1 MFGGEHKQTD
11 IAQSAI
17 FTTGS
22 MRASR
27 FYPAVIFTFLVMYGD
42 YSLDLSSKIRISSSY
57 IFSPFT
63 QFEYLAKDSFNS
75 FNSYFSSQ
83 KKLSEEIIILK
94 DQIINLENQNLVLQ
108 NTKTSL
114 NELEEL
120 FDLSESFQKR
130 EIFLG
135 KITDFKKFPKELVS
149 VEIRKKNITKD
160 MVAFNTFGL
169 IGVIDELLN
178 NSIKIIPLHAASIKI
193 PARNS
198 RTQEN
203 LIILGTG
210 EPKTFQIEEF
220 KKNGD
225 IKEGDEIIS
234 SGLGGRFPEG
244 FLLGRVTNI
253 KENDQSSFLIV
264 TVKNTFDFSFGSTIL
279 FTTP

>member
-27 FYPAVIFTFLVMYGD
+27 FYPAILFTLIIMYGD
-42 YSLDLSSKIRISSSY
+42 YSFDLSSKIRIISSI

-63 QFEYLAKDSFNS
+63 EIENLAKDSLNS
-75 FNSYFSSQ
+75 FDSYFSSQ
-83 KKLSEEIIILK
+83 KKLSEEIVMLKSKII
-94 DQIINLENQNLVLQ
+94 DLESQNLTLQ
-108 NTKTSL
+108 NIKTSL

-120 FDLSESFQKR
+120 FDLTKSFQKK

-135 KITDFKKFPKELVS
+135 KITDLKKFPKEFIS
-149 VEIRKKNITKD
+149 VEIRTNNITKD
-160 MVAFNTFGL
+160 MIAFSAFGL

-178 NSIKIIPLHAASIKI
+178 NSVKIIPLHDSSIKV
-193 PARNS
+193 PAKNS
-198 RTQEN
+198 RTLEN
-203 LIILGTG
+203 IIIIGTG
-210 EPKTFQIEEF
+210 KSKTFQIEEF

-225 IKEGDEIIS
+225 IQKGDEIIS

-244 FLLGRVTNI
+244 FSLGRVTDI
-253 KENDQSSFLIV
+253 EENDQSNFLL
-264 TVKNTFDFSFGSTIL
+264 VKVENTFDFSFGSTIL
-279 FTTP
+279 FTKP

>member
-27 FYPAVIFTFLVMYGD
+27 FYPAILFSFLIMYGD
-42 YSLDLSSKIRISSSY
+42 YSFDLSSKIRIISSY

-63 QFEYLAKDSFNS
+63 QIEYLAKDSFNS
-75 FNSYFSSQ
+75 FDSYFSSQ
-83 KKLSEEIIILK
+83 KKLSEEIDLLK
-94 DQIINLENQNLVLQ
+94 KQIRDLENQNLALQ

-120 FDLSESFQKR
+120 FDLSKSFQERK
-130 EIFLG
+130 IYLG
-135 KITDFKKFPKELVS
+135 KITDFKKFPKEIVS
-149 VEIRKKNITKD
+149 VETRSTNITKD
-160 MVAFNTFGL
+160 MIAFNTFGL

-178 NSIKIIPLHAASIKI
+178 NSIKI
-193 PARNS
+193 PAKNS
-198 RTQEN
+198 RTLEN
-203 LIILGTG
+203 IIIVGTG
-210 EPKTFQIEEF
+210 KPKTFQIEEF

-225 IKEGDEIIS
+225 IKKGDEIIS

-244 FLLGRVTNI
+244 FLLGKVTEI
-253 KENDQSSFLIV
+253 KENDQSNFLQI
-264 TVKNTFDFSFGSTIL
+264 TVENTFDFSFGSKIL
-279 FTTP
+279 FTKP

>member
-27 FYPAVIFTFLVMYGD
+27 FYPAILFAFLVMYGD
-42 YSLDLSSKIRISSSY
+42 YSFDLSSKIRIVSSY

-63 QFEYLAKDSFNS
+63 QIEYLAKDSLNAFD
-75 FNSYFSSQ
+75 SYFSSQ
-83 KKLSEEIIILK
+83 KKLSEEIILLRN
-94 DQIINLENQNLVLQ
+94 QIRDLENQNLVLQ

-114 NELEEL
+114 NELEKL
-120 FDLSESFQKR
+120 FDLTQSFQER

-135 KITDFKKFPKELVS
+135 KITDFKKFPKELIS
-149 VEIRKKNITKD
+149 VEIRTKNITKD
-160 MVAFNTFGL
+160 MIAFNAFGL

-178 NSIKIIPLHAASIKI
+178 NSIKIIPLHDASIKV
-193 PARNS
+193 PAKNS
-198 RTQEN
+198 RTLEN
-203 LIILGTG
+203 IIIVGTG
-210 EPKTFQIEEF
+210 EPKKFQVEEF

-225 IKEGDEIIS
+225 IKKGDEIIS

-244 FLLGRVTNI
+244 FLLGRVTEI
-253 KENDQSSFLIV
+253 EENDQSNFLLI
-264 TVKNTFDFSFGSTIL
+264 TVENTFDFSFGSTIL
-279 FTTP
+279 FTQP

>member
-27 FYPAVIFTFLVMYGD
+27 FYPAILLSFLIMYGD
-42 YSLDLSSKIRISSSY
+42 YSFDISSKIRIVSSY

-63 QFEYLAKDSFNS
+63 QIEYLAKDSFNS
-75 FNSYFSSQ
+75 FDSYFSSQ
-83 KKLSEEIIILK
+83 KKLSEEIDVLRN
-94 DQIINLENQNLVLQ
+94 QIRDLENQNLVLQ

-120 FDLSESFQKR
+120 FDLSKSFQER
-130 EIFLG
+130 QIFLG
-135 KITDFKKFPKELVS
+135 K
-149 VEIRKKNITKD
+149 D
-160 MVAFNTFGL
+160 MIAFNAFGL

-178 NSIKIIPLHAASIKI
+178 NSIKIIPLHNASIKI
-193 PARNS
+193 PAKNS
-198 RTQEN
+198 RTIEN
-203 LIILGTG
+203 IIIVGTG
-210 EPKTFQIEEF
+210 KPKTFQIEEF

-225 IKEGDEIIS
+225 IKKGDEIIS

-244 FLLGRVTNI
+244 FLLGRVTEI
-253 KENDQSSFLIV
+253 KENDQSNFLQI
-264 TVKNTFDFSFGSTIL
+264 TVENTFDFSFGSKIL
-279 FTTP
+279 FTKP

>member
-27 FYPAVIFTFLVMYGD
+27 FYPSILFTFLIMYGD
-42 YSLDLSSKIRISSSY
+42 YSLDLSSKIRIFSSY

-63 QFEYLAKDSFNS
+63 QIEYFAKDSFNS
-75 FNSYFSSQ
+75 FDSYFSSQ
-83 KKLSEEIIILK
+83 KKLSEEIIMLRNQIK
-94 DQIINLENQNLVLQ
+94 DLENQNLALQ

-114 NELEEL
+114 NELEKL
-120 FDLSESFQKR
+120 FDLSKSFKKR

-135 KITDFKKFPKELVS
+135 KIKDLKKFPKELIS
-149 VEIRKKNITKD
+149 VEIRTKNITED
-160 MVAFNTFGL
+160 MIAFNAFGL

-178 NSIKIIPLHAASIKI
+178 NSIKIIPLHDASIKV
-193 PARNS
+193 PAKNS
-198 RTQEN
+198 RTLEN
-203 LIILGTG
+203 IIIVGTG

-225 IKEGDEIIS
+225 IKKGDEIIS

-244 FLLGRVTNI
+244 FLLGRVTEVE
-253 KENDQSSFLIV
+253 ENDQSNFLQI
-264 TVKNTFDFSFGSTIL
+264 TVENTFDFSFGSTIL
-279 FTTP
+279 FTKP

>member
-27 FYPAVIFTFLVMYGD
+27 LYPAILFTLLIMYGD
-42 YSLDLSSKIRISSSY
+42 YSFELSTKIRIVSSY

-63 QFEYLAKDSFNS
+63 QIEYLAKDTVNS
-75 FNSYFSSQ
+75 FSSYFSSQ
-83 KKLSEEIIILK
+83 KKLSEEINMLRNLVR
-94 DQIINLENQNLVLQ
+94 DLENQNLVIK

-114 NELEEL
+114 NELEQL
-120 FDLSESFQKR
+120 FDLSKSFQEK

-135 KITDFKKFPKELVS
+135 KIIDFKKFPKEFIS
-149 VEIRKKNITKD
+149 VEIRTNNITKD
-160 MVAFNTFGL
+160 MIAFSAFGL

-178 NSIKIIPLHAASIKI
+178 NSVKIIPLHDSSIKV
-193 PARNS
+193 PAKNS
-198 RTQEN
+198 RTLEN
-203 LIILGTG
+203 IIIIGTG
-210 EPKTFQIEEF
+210 KSKTFQIEEF

-225 IKEGDEIIS
+225 IQKGDEIIS

-244 FLLGRVTNI
+244 FSLGRVTDI
-253 KENDQSSFLIV
+253 EENDQSNFLL
-264 TVKNTFDFSFGSTIL
+264 VKVENTFDFSFGSTIL
-279 FTTP
+279 FTKP

>member
-27 FYPAVIFTFLVMYGD
+27 FYPAILFTLIIMYGD
-42 YSLDLSSKIRISSSY
+42 YSFDLGSKIRIISSI

-63 QFEYLAKDSFNS
+63 EIENLAKDSLNS
-75 FNSYFSSQ
+75 FDSYFSSQ
-83 KKLSEEIIILK
+83 KKLSEEIVMLKSKII
-94 DQIINLENQNLVLQ
+94 DLENQNLTLQ
-108 NTKTSL
+108 NIKTSL

-120 FDLSESFQKR
+120 FDLTKSFQKK

-135 KITDFKKFPKELVS
+135 KITDLKKFPKEFIS
-149 VEIRKKNITKD
+149 VEIRTNNITKD
-160 MVAFNTFGL
+160 MIAFNAFGL

-178 NSIKIIPLHAASIKI
+178 NSVKIIPLHDSSIKV
-193 PARNS
+193 PAKNS
-198 RTQEN
+198 RTLEN
-203 LIILGTG
+203 IIIIGTG
-210 EPKTFQIEEF
+210 KSKTFQIEEF

-225 IKEGDEIIS
+225 IQKGDEIIS

-244 FLLGRVTNI
+244 FSLGRVTDI
-253 KENDQSSFLIV
+253 EENDQSNFLL
-264 TVKNTFDFSFGSTIL
+264 VKVENTFDFSFGSTIL
-279 FTTP
+279 FTKP

>member
-27 FYPAVIFTFLVMYGD
+27 FYPAILFSFLIMYGD
-42 YSLDLSSKIRISSSY
+42 YSFDLSSKIRIVSSY

-75 FNSYFSSQ
+75 FDSYFSSQ
-83 KKLSEEIIILK
+83 KKLSEEIDMLRN
-94 DQIINLENQNLVLQ
+94 QIRDLENQNLVLQ
-108 NTKTSL
+108 NAKTSL

-120 FDLSESFQKR
+120 FDLRQSFQER

-135 KITDFKKFPKELVS
+135 KITDFKKFPKEIVS
-149 VEIRKKNITKD
+149 VETRSNNLTKD
-160 MVAFNTFGL
+160 MIAFNAFGL

-178 NSIKIIPLHAASIKI
+178 NSIKIIPLHSASIKI
-193 PARNS
+193 PAKNS
-198 RTQEN
+198 RTLEN
-203 LIILGTG
+203 IIIVGTG
-210 EPKTFQIEEF
+210 KSKKFQIEEF

-225 IKEGDEIIS
+225 IKKGDEIIS

-244 FLLGRVTNI
+244 FLLGRVTEI
-253 KENDQSSFLIV
+253 KENDQSNFLQI
-264 TVKNTFDFSFGSTIL
+264 TVENTFDFSFGSTIL
-279 FTTP
+279 FTKP

>member
-27 FYPAVIFTFLVMYGD
+27 FYPAILFAFLVMYGD
-42 YSLDLSSKIRISSSY
+42 YSFDLSSKIRIVSSY

-63 QFEYLAKDSFNS
+63 QIEYLAKDSLNS
-75 FNSYFSSQ
+75 FDSYFSSQ
-83 KKLSEEIIILK
+83 KKLSEEIILLRN
-94 DQIINLENQNLVLQ
+94 QIRDLENQNLVLQ

-114 NELEEL
+114 NELEKL
-120 FDLSESFQKR
+120 FDLTQSFQER

-135 KITDFKKFPKELVS
+135 KITDFKKFPKELIS
-149 VEIRKKNITKD
+149 VEIRTKNITKD
-160 MVAFNTFGL
+160 MIAFNAFGL

-178 NSIKIIPLHAASIKI
+178 NSIKIIPLHDASIKV
-193 PARNS
+193 PAKNS
-198 RTQEN
+198 RTLEN
-203 LIILGTG
+203 IIIVGTG
-210 EPKTFQIEEF
+210 EPKKFQVEEF

-225 IKEGDEIIS
+225 IKKGDEIIS

-244 FLLGRVTNI
+244 FLLGRVTEI
-253 KENDQSSFLIV
+253 EENYQSNFLLI
-264 TVKNTFDFSFGSTIL
+264 TVENTFDFSFGSTIL
-279 FTTP
+279 FTQP

>member
-27 FYPAVIFTFLVMYGD
+27 FYPAILFSLLIMYGD
-42 YSLDLSSKIRISSSY
+42 YSYDLSSKIRIVSSY

-63 QFEYLAKDSFNS
+63 QLEYLAKDSFNS
-75 FNSYFSSQ
+75 FDTYFSSQ
-83 KKLSEEIIILK
+83 KKLSEEIITLK
-94 DQIINLENQNLVLQ
+94 NRIRDLENQNLVLQ

-120 FDLSESFQKR
+120 FDLSKSFQEKK
-130 EIFLG
+130 IFLG
-135 KITDFKKFPKELVS
+135 KITEIKKFPKELIS
-149 VEIRKKNITKD
+149 VETRSNNISKD
-160 MVAFNTFGL
+160 MIAFNAFGL

-178 NSIKIIPLHAASIKI
+178 NSVKIIPLHDVSIKV
-193 PARNS
+193 PAKNS
-198 RTQEN
+198 RTLEN
-203 LIILGTG
+203 IILVGTG
-210 EPKTFQIEEF
+210 KSKTFQIEEF

-225 IKEGDEIIS
+225 ISKGDEIIS
-234 SGLGGRFPEG
+234 SGLGGRFPKG

-253 KENDQSSFLIV
+253 KENDQSNFLLV
-264 TVKNTFDFSFGSTIL
+264 TVENTFDFSFGSSIL
-279 FTTP
+279 FTKP

>member
-27 FYPAVIFTFLVMYGD
+27 FYPAILFTILIMYGD
-42 YSLDLSSKIRISSSY
+42 YSFDLSSKIRINSSY

-63 QFEYLAKDSFNS
+63 QFEYFAKDSLNS
-75 FNSYFSSQ
+75 FDSYFSSQ
-83 KKLSEEIIILK
+83 KKLSEEIITLK
-94 DQIINLENQNLVLQ
+94 NQIRNLENQNLALQ

-120 FDLSESFQKR
+120 FDLSKSFQKR

-135 KITDFKKFPKELVS
+135 KITDLKKFPKELLI
-149 VEIRKKNITKD
+149 VEIRTNNITKD
-160 MVAFNTFGL
+160 MIAFNAFGL
-169 IGVIDELLN
+169 IGVIDELQN
-178 NSIKIIPLHAASIKI
+178 NSIKIIPIHDAAIKI

-198 RTQEN
+198 RTLEN
-203 LIILGTG
+203 LIIVGSG
-210 EPKTFQIEEF
+210 ESKTFQIEDF

-225 IKEGDEIIS
+225 IEEGDEIIS

-244 FLLGRVTNI
+244 FLLGRVSMI
-253 KENDQSSFLIV
+253 KEDDQSNFLLV

-279 FTTP
+279 FTQP